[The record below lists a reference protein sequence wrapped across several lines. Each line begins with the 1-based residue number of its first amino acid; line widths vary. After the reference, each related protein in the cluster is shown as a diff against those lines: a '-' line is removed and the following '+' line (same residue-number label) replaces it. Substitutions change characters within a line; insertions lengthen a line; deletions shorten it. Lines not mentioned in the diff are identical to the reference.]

1 MGKEKEKE
9 KLSSQ
14 SYICL
19 SDLLMN
25 SIPIISSYEQQ
36 RSLIFNFLFLFQT
49 SSMYNVFYELQWF
62 YGIYI
67 CDYSFVFI
75 CESSLYLFNNF
86 NCNAFGYGKRWTLA
100 YVSPLFKS
108 DILSSC
114 QLTPLPTGICQHYNY
129 VWNVMI
135 EQTWTL
141 WLSEIIFVKTKQDCS
156 FKSTL

>member
-1 MGKEKEKE
+1 
-9 KLSSQ
+9 
-14 SYICL
+14 
-19 SDLLMN
+19 MN

-36 RSLIFNFLFLFQT
+36 RSLTFNFLFLIHPR
-49 SSMYNVFYELQWF
+49 SLYNVFYEFHWF

-67 CDYSFVFI
+67 SDYLVFI
-75 CESSLYLFNNF
+75 CENSLYLFNNF
-86 NCNAFGYGKRWTLA
+86 NYNAFGYRKRWTSA

-135 EQTWTL
+135 EQMWTL
-141 WLSEIIFVKTKQDCS
+141 WLSEIIFVKAKQDCS